1 MSSCIPILFQNVPFL
16 SLFLSFSVMPPYF
29 LSLFSMCNLNLICTT
44 GYSDWSHKHCLYSY

>member
-44 GYSDWSHKHCLYSY
+44 GYSDWTHTHRLSSY